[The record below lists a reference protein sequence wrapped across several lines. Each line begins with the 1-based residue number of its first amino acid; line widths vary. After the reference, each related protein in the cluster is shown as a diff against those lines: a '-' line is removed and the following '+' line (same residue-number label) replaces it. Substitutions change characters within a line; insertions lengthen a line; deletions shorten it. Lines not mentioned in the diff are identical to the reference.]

1 VINMPTQN
9 ILATTM
15 NTIKLCEERG
25 RSYCIVDGAS
35 KFVGYVLNV
44 IQKAGY
50 IGEFEYI
57 DDGRIGKFRIQ
68 LLGRINDC
76 GVIVP
81 RLNVSKERI
90 DQLATKYLP
99 SKEVG
104 VLVISTS
111 SGVMSHV
118 EARSKGIGGIAVAY
132 VY

>member
-1 VINMPTQN
+1 MPTQN

>member
-1 VINMPTQN
+1 
-9 ILATTM
+9 M